1 MEGWLRANA
10 ERHFTEALKRFAPL
24 TGDRPYRLRIRTM
37 KPRRG
42 SCNPQTGNITLNL
55 RLIEKPKICIEYVA
69 LHELAHLLHPLH
81 GRVFYNFLSMHMPDW
96 KKRKIL
102 LETS

>member
-1 MEGWLRANA
+1 VSTERSEPEGPRIAFS
-10 ERHFTEALKRFAPL
+10 REAFEAVLGELDA
-24 TGDRPYRLRIRTM
+24 
-37 KPRRG
+37 
-42 SCNPQTGNITLNL
+42 NL

-69 LHELAHLLHPLH
+69 LHELAHLLHPHH